1 MYGFRITPAGD
12 KNDVL
17 DSCWGYFGDSGL
29 EQLEDE
35 CRATID
41 DLIAR
46 KKEHEHEERLRI
58 FGPELPFPE
67 FALSINKPINHGQNN
82 Q

>member
-1 MYGFRITPAGD
+1 MYGYRITPADD
-12 KNDVL
+12 KDDVL
-17 DSCWGYFGDSGL
+17 ESCWGYFGDSGL
-29 EQLEDE
+29 EQLENE

-46 KKEHEHEERLRI
+46 KKEQGREERLHV

-67 FALSINKPINHGQNN
+67 FALSIQ
-82 Q
+82 